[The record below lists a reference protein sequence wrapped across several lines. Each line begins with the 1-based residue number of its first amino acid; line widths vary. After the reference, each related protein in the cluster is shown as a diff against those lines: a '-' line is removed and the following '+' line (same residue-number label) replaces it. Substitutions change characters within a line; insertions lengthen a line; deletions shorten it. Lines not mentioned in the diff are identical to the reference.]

1 MSLDT
6 QQLTGGKDGGLHI
19 TDASNAC
26 RTLFYNLHKQDW
38 CDELCEFFD
47 MPREALPRIVS
58 NSEVYGHFKK
68 GHLLEGIPIAGLIG
82 DQQAALVGNKC
93 LTKGDAKQTYG
104 AFVSSRFVLDL
115 PRRHQLVGKRRV
127 KLTPRTTLAGTG
139 CFMLFNTGTD
149 IVKSTHGLVTTVR
162 LLAVLQVSRG
172 RGSRRSPFRI

>member
-1 MSLDT
+1 M
-6 QQLTGGKDGGLHI
+6 HI

-68 GHLLEGIPIAGLIG
+68 GHVLEGIPIAGLIG

-104 AFVSSRFVLDL
+104 ESARARAFVSVPYVGSGNPGPSLCSESLTHATIYPCRYRMLHAFQHGDRHCQVHARPRHHRTFPRFQAV
-115 PRRHQLVGKRRV
+115 
-127 KLTPRTTLAGTG
+127 
-139 CFMLFNTGTD
+139 
-149 IVKSTHGLVTTVR
+149 
-162 LLAVLQVSRG
+162 AVL
-172 RGSRRSPFRI
+172 

>member
-1 MSLDT
+1 MQSIPASELT
-6 QQLTGGKDGGLHI
+6 TGPRAPFLTFAAQQLTGGKDGGLHI

-104 AFVSSRFVLDL
+104 EWARARFVSV
-115 PRRHQLVGKRRV
+115 PYVGSGN
-127 KLTPRTTLAGTG
+127 L
-139 CFMLFNTGTD
+139 
-149 IVKSTHGLVTTVR
+149 
-162 LLAVLQVSRG
+162 
-172 RGSRRSPFRI
+172 